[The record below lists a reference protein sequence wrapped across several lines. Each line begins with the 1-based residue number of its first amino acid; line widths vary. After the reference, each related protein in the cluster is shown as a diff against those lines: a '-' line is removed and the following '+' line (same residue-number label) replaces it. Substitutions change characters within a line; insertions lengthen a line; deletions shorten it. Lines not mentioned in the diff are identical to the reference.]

1 MLDSYLTHIVFIST
15 FCLSKKW
22 SKKDSPSEAPA
33 TAPANPN
40 VPTCRALPIFH
51 AEPAKSQP
59 FSKKSVGALVAQANG
74 GPILHALPRDALHLS
89 FMLNFRLPLA
99 KFDLTAHY

>member
-59 FSKKSVGALVAQANG
+59 FSKKSVGALVAQGQPWAHSARAAEG
-74 GPILHALPRDALHLS
+74 RPPFIFCAK
-89 FMLNFRLPLA
+89 LA
-99 KFDLTAHY
+99 ASAR